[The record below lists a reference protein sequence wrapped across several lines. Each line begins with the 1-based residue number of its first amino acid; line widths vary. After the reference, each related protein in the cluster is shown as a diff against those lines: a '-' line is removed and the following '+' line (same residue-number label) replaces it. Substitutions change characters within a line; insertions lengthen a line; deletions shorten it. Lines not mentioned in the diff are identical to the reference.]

1 MNNVLDVNP
10 ERARGSNRQNKA
22 QLTSSTSTVTL
33 DVTSATAES
42 ATRHILT
49 ASGRRV
55 LTHRET
61 ALYLGLSESTL
72 DRLDRDGIGP
82 QRVRLSTRRWGYPL
96 QGIEEWLA
104 ARSTAGG

>member
-22 QLTSSTSTVTL
+22 QLASDTSTVAL
-33 DVTSATAES
+33 DVTGATAES
-42 ATRHILT
+42 TPRPIVT

-61 ALYLGLSESTL
+61 AVYLGLSESTL
-72 DRLDRDGIGP
+72 ERLDRDGLGP
-82 QRVRLSTRRWGYPL
+82 RRVRLSTRRWGYPV

-104 ARSTAGG
+104 ARSATGV